1 MEDNLARDLELDIE
15 LEADSVTH
23 EQQITQ
29 PLVQPR
35 EEPTPS
41 VEPIPQVKP
50 AAKGLTKLE
59 IGLVSLFTSIV
70 FALILFNVYSD
81 LQLTTVSRDVQDVNA
96 QIEQTEVE
104 IENLK
109 QHTQELTRYD
119 RINEIA
125 EKYGLELHEEN
136 IRNLV
141 PKE

>member
-23 EQQITQ
+23 EQQIAQ

-70 FALILFNVYSD
+70 FDLILFYVFSN
-81 LQLTTVSRDVQDVNA
+81 LHLTTISCVLRYVLA
-96 QIEQTEVE
+96 QI
-104 IENLK
+104 
-109 QHTQELTRYD
+109 
-119 RINEIA
+119 
-125 EKYGLELHEEN
+125 
-136 IRNLV
+136 
-141 PKE
+141 

>member
-23 EQQITQ
+23 EQQIAQ

-59 IGLVSLFTSIV
+59 IGLVSLFTSII